1 MKINFYIR
9 PSRSDLKPIKMY
21 IHLNGKRDY
30 IHTGHHCR
38 EKDWDLKKQQVKPSA
53 KNSVPINKKLSEMET
68 MAFDALNGVSE
79 RLIDIEFVK
88 NKFLDLTAIQT
99 KNVMSTQQDFVKWF
113 EEFIKESASR
123 ISTQGRVLSKG
134 MVNHYQSCL
143 NLLVDFQ
150 REEKFLLAFDR
161 INADFYS
168 KFRSYCMG
176 KKLNPNTFGGKI
188 KKIKTFLYW
197 CEERD
202 IIVSPKFK
210 SFAIP
215 QKYSD
220 AEPLKGS
227 EVLKLWKIKDPD
239 YKLDIFLAM
248 VSTGMRIGDYN
259 KIMTNIDKY
268 IKESQEG
275 KAIVFNATKT
285 GKKCVIPFFDDL
297 YFRPVYLYKKYK
309 GKMPTISGQKLN
321 VWLKTQGISDIDVT
335 SKTGRKTFCSI
346 QYFEQ
351 GKEAQY
357 IMASTGHATEQEFK
371 KYIGVKADTIIKA
384 HKEKATHLKVS

>member
-1 MKINFYIR
+1 MKVNVYLR
-9 PSRSDLKPIKMY
+9 PSRSELKPIKIY

-38 EKDWDLKKQQVKPSA
+38 KKDWYKKKQQVKPSA
-53 KNSVPINKKLSEMET
+53 KNSVPINKKISDMVS
-68 MAFDALNGVSE
+68 MAFDALNGVNE
-79 RLIDIEFVK
+79 RLIDIDFVK
-88 NKFLDLTAIQT
+88 SKFLDLTAIQT
-99 KNVMSTQQDFVKWF
+99 RNVMSTQQDFVKWF

-168 KFRSYCMG
+168 KFRAYCMG

-210 SFAIP
+210 GFAIP

-220 AEPLKGS
+220 AEPLKGK
-227 EVLKLWKIKDPD
+227 EVLELWKTKDPD

-268 IKESQEG
+268 IKESSEG

-285 GKKCVIPFFDDL
+285 GKRCVIPFFDDL